1 MADDNKEVKKT
12 IRKMTACATTTRFI
26 TLLRSTKKVRMAAAP
41 QLATATHVAAPKM
54 NATKDKEKKPA
65 SAWTPFAWVEQA
77 DGYKAT
83 KRAFSGFN
91 KEEHKK
97 GGSLVTKHDFTGS
110 IFKEGLSRKYCAA
123 FNTIGCFCELGAGC
137 DKNHDPFFSL
147 FFLLA

>member
-1 MADDNKEVKKT
+1 MCNHNKVQK
-12 IRKMTACATTTRFI
+12 R
-26 TLLRSTKKVRMAAAP
+26 LSPTKKVCIAAAP
-41 QLATATHVAAPKM
+41 QLATATHVVAQKM
-54 NATKDKEKKPA
+54 SALKAKEKKPA

-123 FNTIGCFCELGAGC
+123 FNTIGCFCEPGTGC
-137 DKNHDPFFSL
+137 DKKHVTFF
-147 FFLLA
+147 A